1 MSINFYEW
9 SKTDEVTKARV
20 MHRSGA
26 DIAQAAQAV
35 APIIA
40 DVKVRGDA
48 ALIDY
53 AKTFDGADLTS
64 IKASAEDFARAEEN
78 LDEDLKAAIKHCVGN
93 VKKFHEEQMRRVE
106 SDWMVEIEPGV
117 FAGECVNAIES
128 VGLYVPRGKGAFP
141 SAMYMLA
148 VPAIIAGVQNVA
160 VVTPPTPGG
169 SADDASL
176 YTAKLCG
183 VRDVYKVGG
192 AQAIAALA
200 YGTETV
206 PKVRKV
212 LGPGSSY
219 VAAAKR
225 LLSDVI
231 DPGMPAG
238 PSESIILADGSADPH
253 NTCLDILNEAE
264 HGKDSAALLIT
275 HDKTLAEYVIE
286 HLPNVIEALPQP
298 HRDICAHVMGRSDD
312 SWGYGGVILTDSL
325 GASIALANEY
335 AAEHLH
341 LKISEENLA
350 LCLPRVCGD
359 LSASEQQI
367 PACAGNAN
375 TGNAFRIKHA
385 GEILMGEHTASS
397 LGNYG
402 IGVNHVLPTGGWAH
416 TFSCTSVWDFL
427 KRTSLAR
434 VDRQGLE
441 ALKGAVT
448 TLTDYEG
455 FPAHGDVLRKRKI

>member
-1 MSINFYEW
+1 MNINFHIW
-9 SKTDEVTKARV
+9 DKTDNATKARI
-20 MHRSGA
+20 MQRSGA
-26 DIAQAAQAV
+26 NIADAV
-35 APIIA
+35 TTVQPIIA
-40 DVKVRGDA
+40 DVKARGDD

-53 AKTFDGADLTS
+53 AKRFDGADLTS
-64 IKASAEDFARAEEN
+64 IKASEEEFEKADAA
-78 LDEDLKAAIKHCVGN
+78 LDEDLKAAIKHCVAN
-93 VKKFHEEQMRRVE
+93 VKKFHEEQMKRVE
-106 SDWMVEIEPGV
+106 SEWSVEIEPGV
-117 FAGECVNAIES
+117 FAGEKVNAIES

-141 SAMYMLA
+141 SAMYMLSIPA
-148 VPAIIAGVQNVA
+148 VIAGVENIA
-160 VVTPPTPGG
+160 VVTPPTPEGG
-169 SADDASL
+169 ADDASL

-183 VRDVYKVGG
+183 IRHVYKVGG

-200 YGTETV
+200 FGTNTV

-212 LGPGSSY
+212 LGPGSAY

-264 HGKDSAALLIT
+264 HGTDSAALLIT
-275 HDKTLAEYVIE
+275 HDEGLAHYVVE
-286 HLPNVIEALPQP
+286 HLPDVINDLPEP
-298 HRDICAHVMGRSDD
+298 HRSICAHVFGTD
-312 SWGYGGVILTDSL
+312 GYGAVILTESL
-325 GASIALANEY
+325 EASITLANAY

-341 LKISEENLA
+341 LKVEDAQEVSK
-350 LCLPRVCGD
+350 
-359 LSASEQQI
+359 Q
-367 PACAGNAN
+367 
-375 TGNAFRIKHA
+375 IKHA
-385 GEILMGEHTASS
+385 GEILMGEHTPSS

-416 TFSCTSVWDFL
+416 TYSCTSVWDFL

-434 VDRQGLE
+434 VNKEGLVT
-441 ALKGAVT
+441 LKGSVT

-455 FPAHGDVLRKRKI
+455 FPAHGDVLRKRKV